1 MFLPINRQDMN
12 LRDWHYLDF
21 LIITGDAIVDH
32 YSFGSP
38 LIGRWLEHL
47 GYRVGIIAQPD
58 WHNVESLKVMGKPRF
73 GVLVSA
79 GNLDS
84 MINHYTAAKKPRRQ
98 DAYSSGGQSGLRPDY
113 AAAVYSRLAKQA
125 FPDTPVILGGVEASM
140 RRFAHYDYWSDSVKP
155 SWLVEG
161 GADLLVYG
169 MAELT
174 LQEVRPFWQAAA
186 RLRIVVRCRGWPIFY
201 R

>member
-58 WHNVESLKVMGKPRF
+58 WHNVESLKVMGKPLYRCQKAA
-73 GVLVSA
+73 SA
-79 GNLDS
+79 GRLFAGWS
-84 MINHYTAAKKPRRQ
+84 GWFAPGLC
-98 DAYSSGGQSGLRPDY
+98 SSG
-113 AAAVYSRLAKQA
+113 
-125 FPDTPVILGGVEASM
+125 I
-140 RRFAHYDYWSDSVKP
+140 
-155 SWLVEG
+155 
-161 GADLLVYG
+161 
-169 MAELT
+169 
-174 LQEVRPFWQAAA
+174 
-186 RLRIVVRCRGWPIFY
+186 
-201 R
+201 